1 MREDVSAGV
10 IRPHSAT
17 QIAPTRTCASWV
29 WSRRDSR
36 AHERTR
42 LYQGEGG
49 RKGLDRPKNRR
60 EVRANLSKR
69 QISTGC
75 LRLMAA
81 KKKKSGL
88 RGSPFGTVP
97 EVMSVKESLLV
108 AEASAALDHP
118 LLAR

>member
-1 MREDVSAGV
+1 MTR
-10 IRPHSAT
+10 
-17 QIAPTRTCASWV
+17 APTSE
-29 WSRRDSR
+29 RDF
-36 AHERTR
+36 TR
-42 LYQGEGG
+42 VKVVGKVSIG
-49 RKGLDRPKNRR
+49 PKTA
-60 EVRANLSKR
+60 EKFSKR